1 MGVECQVQIVEWFV
15 FICNWFDNLL
25 VKIVVCFFIV
35 ECQLVVYF
43 DVFVRMCD
51 KIVLFVIY
59 ICVEDMVFIC

>member
-15 FICNWFDNLL
+15 FFGNWFDNLL

-43 DVFVRMCD
+43 DVFVRMGD

-59 ICVEDMVFIC
+59 VCVEDMVFIC